1 MSRQE
6 VPHDHS
12 CIMHV
17 RARRMRVVGSSLPGW
32 PSPIPYRVRA
42 RRMSVAQHFY
52 VLHVCCVSVTIY
64 GLELCGKMESHRK
77 GSKRGCEESVF
88 LVFPVFPLSL

>member
-1 MSRQE
+1 MSDETSSTMSREE
-6 VPHDHS
+6 VPQDHS

-17 RARRMRVVGSSLPGW
+17 RARRMRVVGSALPGW

-52 VLHVCCVSVTIY
+52 VLFF
-64 GLELCGKMESHRK
+64 MECFGEVYSD
-77 GSKRGCEESVF
+77 
-88 LVFPVFPLSL
+88 P